1 MLYVHGPGA
10 YAIKPGRQETW
21 RAFGVDAAML
31 PYEGPTNGFGG
42 FLPAMGS
49 AHPDY
54 QYMQLSQ
61 VEDRVIGAGQTDA
74 KLHYIGILDSRKN
87 VAGQYGIHGTI
98 VTNPYQTTE
107 LLDRSF
113 SWSGAVSVSGKGQL
127 MNLNIQYQTISVTF
141 SYNTNA
147 YVKGAVFQS
156 KASPMMQIVNGYST
170 TRYDPLEVGRT
181 YDYVPVIS
189 SGSVQP
195 LQTLS
200 RFVSKIIN
208 ANPTWFEVQEV
219 WQLDFT
225 LGSLGF
231 SMPNFIA

>member
-10 YAIKPGRQETW
+10 YAIKPGRSESR

-31 PYEGPTNGFGG
+31 PYEGPTTGFSA

-54 QYMQLSQ
+54 QYMQLTQ
-61 VEDRVIGAGQTDA
+61 VEDRVIGAGQTEA
-74 KLHYIGILDSRKN
+74 KLHYIGILDARKN
-87 VAGQYGIHGTI
+87 TGAIKGVI
-98 VTNPYQTTE
+98 VTQPYQTTE

-127 MNLNIQYQTISVTF
+127 MNLNIQYQTISVTL

-156 KASPMMQIVNGYST
+156 KASPMLEIVNGYAT

-181 YDYVPVIS
+181 YSQVPVIS
-189 SGSVQP
+189 SGSVVP

-200 RFVSKIIN
+200 RFTSKIIN

-219 WQLDFT
+219 WQLDYT

>member
-1 MLYVHGPGA
+1 MLYVHGAGS
-10 YAIKPGRQETW
+10 YAIKPGQSESR
-21 RAFGVDAAML
+21 RAFGVDTAML
-31 PYEGPTNGFGG
+31 PYDGPSAGLAA

-49 AHPDY
+49 AHPAY
-54 QYMQLSQ
+54 QYMQLTQ
-61 VEDRVIGAGQTDA
+61 VEDRVIGAGQTEV
-74 KLHYIGILDSRKN
+74 KLHYIGILDARKN
-87 VAGQYGIHGTI
+87 TGAVRGVI
-98 VTNPYQTTE
+98 VTQPYQTTE

-156 KASPMMQIVNGYST
+156 RASPMLQIVNGYST
-170 TRYDPLEVGRT
+170 TRYDPLEVGRS

-189 SGSVQP
+189 SGSVKP

-200 RFVSKIIN
+200 RFTSKIIN
-208 ANPTWFEVQEV
+208 QNPTWFEVQEV

-231 SMPNFIA
+231 SMPNFVA

>member
-1 MLYVHGPGA
+1 
-10 YAIKPGRQETW
+10 
-21 RAFGVDAAML
+21 ML
-31 PYEGPTNGFGG
+31 PYEGPTTGFSA

-54 QYMQLSQ
+54 QYMQLTQ
-61 VEDRVIGAGQTDA
+61 VEDRVIGAGQTEA
-74 KLHYIGILDSRKN
+74 KLHYIGILDARKN
-87 VAGQYGIHGTI
+87 IGGHGSVI

-147 YVKGAVFQS
+147 YINGAVFQS
-156 KASPMMQIVNGYST
+156 KASPMLKIVNGYST
-170 TRYDPLEVGRT
+170 TRYDPLEVGRI

-189 SGSVQP
+189 SGSVKP

-231 SMPNFIA
+231 SMSNFVA

>member
-1 MLYVHGPGA
+1 MLYVHGA
-10 YAIKPGRQETW
+10 NSYVAKPGRSESR
-21 RAFGVDAAML
+21 RAFGVDTAML
-31 PYEGPTNGFGG
+31 PYDGPTTGFSA

-54 QYMQLSQ
+54 QYMQLTQ
-61 VEDRVIGAGQTDA
+61 VEDRVIGAGQTEA
-74 KLHYIGILDSRKN
+74 KLHYIGILDARKN
-87 VAGQYGIHGTI
+87 VAGQYGKSGVITA
-98 VTNPYQTTE
+98 PYQTTE

-147 YVKGAVFQS
+147 YVNGAVFQGR
-156 KASPMMQIVNGYST
+156 ASPMLEIVNGYST
-170 TRYDPLEVGRT
+170 TRYDPLEVGRS
-181 YDYVPVIS
+181 YDHVPVIS
-189 SGSVQP
+189 YGSVKP
-195 LQTLS
+195 LQMLS
-200 RFVSKIIN
+200 RFTSKIIN
-208 ANPTWFEVQEV
+208 QNPTWFEVQEV
-219 WQLDFT
+219 WQLDYT